1 MRHLLTIRFDRE
13 LRERVQRE
21 VERNRSNIDTEIMAL
36 VDAALEHLTRRLPT
50 SDLDPQEANRSM
62 RRTTSREGLGT
73 RCAPYSTN
81 LYGFGTRSSRP
92 PQPRSG
98 PDLRVGAVR
107 VAPESRLP
115 SPVATPTPP
124 DGQ

>member
-1 MRHLLTIRFDRE
+1 MGAMRHLLTIRFDRE

-62 RRTTSREGLGT
+62 LRTTSREGPWT
-73 RCAPYSTN
+73 RCAPS
-81 LYGFGTRSSRP
+81 LLDEFVRIWD
-92 PQPRSG
+92 QKFPRASA
-98 PDLRVGAVR
+98 LIR
-107 VAPESRLP
+107 
-115 SPVATPTPP
+115 T
-124 DGQ
+124 